1 MLYFVRRSFNLDN
14 DKALHKKQLRKSVY
28 TALSDGLKSYGID
41 LSESSV
47 SYNKY
52 GKPFLKD
59 SKNLDFNISH
69 CRELAVCAIE
79 KTEVGVDA
87 EDIRKLRP
95 GVIRRAFSEKEKY
108 ILENS
113 ADSDQMFFRIWT
125 LKESFV
131 KALGIGISYPL
142 KSAEFLINDD
152 IIMSVGCDGYSF
164 TQIIVNQKFVCSL
177 CLKKTAEN
185 KFFRVHTDKDFF
197 TYKI

>member
-1 MLYFVRRSFNLDN
+1 MQRIF
-14 DKALHKKQLRKSVY
+14 A
-28 TALSDGLKSYGID
+28 SY
-41 LSESSV
+41 V
-47 SYNKY
+47 
-52 GKPFLKD
+52 
-59 SKNLDFNISH
+59 
-69 CRELAVCAIE
+69 
-79 KTEVGVDA
+79 
-87 EDIRKLRP
+87 

-177 CLKKTAEN
+177 CLKRQLKINFSECIQIKIFSLI
-185 KFFRVHTDKDFF
+185 KFKHDIFIDLLKGL
-197 TYKI
+197 